1 MSDQP
6 GGPAAPHN
14 PDEPTPAGTNQPTP
28 PADPQV
34 PPAGDASSGPA
45 DGSGARP
52 ADGAEASPEA
62 GAGVRPADGSGVRSD
77 DAGQAAPG
85 AAGSEAPRSE
95 QPGPYQGV
103 FGSSGQAPAGP
114 QYDSAAG
121 AERPGPYGGAFGQ
134 PGGGFQ
140 PGGQGGGYGQPGAG
154 QGGYG
159 QGGQGQGGHG
169 QQGNQWGQPAPYGYQ
184 PGPVAPPKQVTIAS
198 VISFG
203 LGGLCILLGLF
214 ALTSAGEEIAET
226 LTGDA
231 GARGLVVAVILI
243 CGAAYILPAIFIRK
257 RRPWAR
263 IMLIVVAALGIMG
276 GVSALPGSL
285 LGLALHV
292 ALLVMMLQQPT
303 KLWFTHR

>member
-1 MSDQP
+1 MF
-6 GGPAAPHN
+6 
-14 PDEPTPAGTNQPTP
+14 
-28 PADPQV
+28 
-34 PPAGDASSGPA
+34 
-45 DGSGARP
+45 
-52 ADGAEASPEA
+52 
-62 GAGVRPADGSGVRSD
+62 GAG
-77 DAGQAAPG
+77 
-85 AAGSEAPRSE
+85 
-95 QPGPYQGV
+95 
-103 FGSSGQAPAGP
+103 GQAPSAGP

-134 PGGGFQ
+134 PAGGLPSGGQGGGFGQ
-140 PGGQGGGYGQPGAG
+140 PGARQGGYGQPGTPPS
-154 QGGYG
+154 
-159 QGGQGQGGHG
+159 
-169 QQGNQWGQPAPYGYQ
+169 NQWGQPAPYGYQ
-184 PGPVAPPKQVTIAS
+184 QGVVAPPKQVTIAS

-214 ALTSAGEEIAET
+214 ALTSAGDEIAET

-231 GARGLVVAVILI
+231 GARGLVVALILI
-243 CGAAYILPAIFIRK
+243 CGAAYILPAIYLRK

>member
-1 MSDQP
+1 MSDHPSSPDNPQP
-6 GGPAAPHN
+6 RD
-14 PDEPTPAGTNQPTP
+14 PDQPTGN
-28 PADPQV
+28 PQ
-34 PPAGDASSGPA
+34 GP
-45 DGSGARP
+45 RP
-52 ADGAEASPEA
+52 EGERA
-62 GAGVRPADGSGVRSD
+62 
-77 DAGQAAPG
+77 
-85 AAGSEAPRSE
+85 
-95 QPGPYQGV
+95 GPYGGV
-103 FGSSGQAPAGP
+103 FGSSGQMPPVPPQYEPGAGP
-114 QYDSAAG
+114 SQ
-121 AERPGPYGGAFGQ
+121 PGPYGGAFGQ
-134 PGGGFQ
+134 PGAQQ
-140 PGGQGGGYGQPGAG
+140 PGNP
-154 QGGYG
+154 
-159 QGGQGQGGHG
+159 
-169 QQGNQWGQPAPYGYQ
+169 WGQPAPYGYQ

-198 VISFG
+198 VISLA

-231 GARGLVVAVILI
+231 GARGLVVAVVLI
-243 CGAAYILPAIFIRK
+243 CGAAYILPAIFLRK

>member
-1 MSDQP
+1 MSDHPSSPDDPQP
-6 GGPAAPHN
+6 HDPDRPAPTGDSRS
-14 PDEPTPAGTNQPTP
+14 PRPGEPTGE
-28 PADPQV
+28 
-34 PPAGDASSGPA
+34 
-45 DGSGARP
+45 R
-52 ADGAEASPEA
+52 
-62 GAGVRPADGSGVRSD
+62 
-77 DAGQAAPG
+77 
-85 AAGSEAPRSE
+85 
-95 QPGPYQGV
+95 PGPYGGV
-103 FGSSGQAPAGP
+103 FGASGQVAPSGP
-114 QYDSAAG
+114 QYDPTAG

-134 PGGGFQ
+134 PS
-140 PGGQGGGYGQPGAG
+140 GGQTGYGQQPGTPP
-154 QGGYG
+154 
-159 QGGQGQGGHG
+159 
-169 QQGNQWGQPAPYGYQ
+169 GNAWAQPAPYGHQ
-184 PGPVAPPKQVTIAS
+184 AGPVAPPKQVTIAS
-198 VISFG
+198 VISFA

-226 LTGDA
+226 LTGGA

-243 CGAAYILPAIFIRK
+243 CGAAYILPAIYLRK

>member
-1 MSDQP
+1 
-6 GGPAAPHN
+6 
-14 PDEPTPAGTNQPTP
+14 
-28 PADPQV
+28 V
-34 PPAGDASSGPA
+34 
-45 DGSGARP
+45 
-52 ADGAEASPEA
+52 
-62 GAGVRPADGSGVRSD
+62 
-77 DAGQAAPG
+77 
-85 AAGSEAPRSE
+85 
-95 QPGPYQGV
+95 
-103 FGSSGQAPAGP
+103 
-114 QYDSAAG
+114 
-121 AERPGPYGGAFGQ
+121 
-134 PGGGFQ
+134 
-140 PGGQGGGYGQPGAG
+140 
-154 QGGYG
+154 
-159 QGGQGQGGHG
+159 
-169 QQGNQWGQPAPYGYQ
+169 
-184 PGPVAPPKQVTIAS
+184 VAPPKQVTIAS
-198 VISFG
+198 VISFA

-243 CGAAYILPAIFIRK
+243 CGAAYILPAIYLRK